1 VIPPVNVGRRDAV
14 SLRGVGAAKGGPSA
28 AAAQAMTQVAG
39 RVATAMT
46 AELGL
51 ASVEA
56 RDRYTGGTASDAY
69 GVEAVAA
76 ELADSLGGGP
86 ADRGH
91 VARALH
97 EFVRE
102 GATLIAS
109 RPGSQSLERLEAAI
123 AGASEMK
130 GTGTDIER
138 AVAAIDDAALRLQGT
153 GR

>member
-14 SLRGVGAAKGGPSA
+14 SLRGVGAAKGGPST

-138 AVAAIDDAALRLQGT
+138 AVAAIDDAVLRLQGT

>member
-14 SLRGVGAAKGGPSA
+14 SLRGVGAAKGTPSA

-51 ASVEA
+51 ASVDA

-69 GVEAVAA
+69 GVEGIAA

-109 RPGSQSLERLEAAI
+109 RPGSPSLERLEAAI

-138 AVAAIDDAALRLQGT
+138 AVGAIDDAVLRLQGT

>member
-1 VIPPVNVGRRDAV
+1 MIPPVNVGRRDAI
-14 SLRGVGAAKGGPSA
+14 SLRGVGAAKGGPA
-28 AAAQAMTQVAG
+28 GAAAQAMTQVAG

-51 ASVEA
+51 ANVDA
-56 RDRYTGGTASDAY
+56 RDRYAGGTASDAY
-69 GVEAVAA
+69 GVETLAT

-102 GATLIAS
+102 GAALVAARPES
-109 RPGSQSLERLEAAI
+109 RSLERLESAI
-123 AGASEMK
+123 AGAADLK
-130 GTGTDIER
+130 GSGSDVER
-138 AVAAIDDAALRLQGT
+138 AIAAIDNAVLRLQGT